1 MRLFI
6 SLPLEPALARQISKK
21 FLELD
26 LPWDTI
32 KKSKLDQLHVT
43 LKFLGEM
50 PLEDLPKI
58 IGILNNIK
66 VGFDTLEL
74 AIDKPEIFTP
84 TNPRTLTLSIK
95 YNENLQKLYNQIDQ
109 ALFDSG
115 LSNKDVRRYTAHLT
129 LGRVKKFDPKADWS
143 KYMDWQIAG
152 NFSNSYFE
160 LQESILEKTGPTYNI
175 LQTFDLS

>member
-6 SLPLEPALARQISKK
+6 SLPLEPTLARQISKK
-21 FLELD
+21 FSELD

-32 KKSKLDQLHVT
+32 KKTRVDQIHVT

-58 IGILNNIK
+58 IEVLNNIK
-66 VGFDTLEL
+66 AGFDTLEL
-74 AIDKPEIFTP
+74 EIDKPEIFTP
-84 TNPRTLTLSIK
+84 TNPRTLTLSLK
-95 YNENLQKLYNQIDQ
+95 QNSSLQHLYNQIDQ
-109 ALFDSG
+109 ALFDAG
-115 LSNKDVRRYTAHLT
+115 LTYRDTRRFIAHLT
-129 LGRVKKFDPKADWS
+129 LGRVKKFDAKADWS
-143 KYMDWQIAG
+143 KYMNWQIAG